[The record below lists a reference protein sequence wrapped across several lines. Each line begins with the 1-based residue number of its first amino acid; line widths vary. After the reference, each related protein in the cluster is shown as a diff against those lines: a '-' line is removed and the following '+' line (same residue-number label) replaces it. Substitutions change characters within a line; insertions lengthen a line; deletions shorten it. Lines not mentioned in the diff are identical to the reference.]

1 MTVDKKRLC
10 VISAVVL
17 FVLTLISVI
26 VPNGGSRIAA
36 VLVLLPASVLM
47 LWLCPKRGI
56 TSYNRRMVLFLMVVI
71 AALFVLLHY
80 LSGISYGFS
89 YAEYPFRIN
98 SLITIIIPISIII
111 VSVEIMRGV
120 VTAGESR
127 LASVLFYLAS
137 VIADVMIFSGIV
149 GILSFNKFMD
159 LVAQTFLP
167 AILANVLYS
176 YISRRYGALPNI
188 VYRLIITL
196 YPYIIPIIPLTP
208 DSFVALIKLVLPIG
222 VYLFIDLLY
231 EKKKKY
237 AKTRGRVL
245 SGVLTAV
252 VVILLVGLI
261 MLVSCQF
268 TFGLIVI
275 GSESMSGEINKGDAV
290 LYERYD
296 GQTIEVGQVIVFD
309 KGKSLIIHRVID
321 IKKIN
326 GEVRYYTQG
335 DANDTPDGGYI
346 TDSDIVGLTNLK
358 IPYVGYPTIWIRNI
372 FKTTGGDSNV

>member
-10 VISAVVL
+10 VISAVLL
-17 FVLTLISVI
+17 FVLSLLSAI

-36 VLVLLPASVLM
+36 ALVLLPASVL
-47 LWLCPKRGI
+47 LFWLCPKRGI
-56 TSYNRRMVLFLMVVI
+56 PSYNRRMVLLLMTVI

-80 LSGISYGFS
+80 LTGISYGFS
-89 YAEYPFRIN
+89 YTEYPFSFKN
-98 SLITIIIPISIII
+98 VITIILPIVLI
-111 VSVEIMRGV
+111 VVTTELMRGV
-120 VTAGESR
+120 VLAGECMP
-127 LASVLFYLAS
+127 ATILFYLAS
-137 VIADVMIFSGIV
+137 VVADVMIFSGIV
-149 GILSFNKFMD
+149 GVLSFNKFMD

-167 AILANVLYS
+167 AILANVMYN
-176 YISRRYGALPNI
+176 YMSRRYGALPNV

-208 DSFVALIKLVLPIG
+208 DSFVALIKLILPIG

-237 AKTRGRVL
+237 ARTRGRVL

-296 GQTIEVGQVIVFD
+296 DQTIEVGQVLVFN
-309 KGKSLIIHRVID
+309 KGKTLVIHRVID

-326 GEVRYYTQG
+326 GEVRYFTKG

-346 TDSDIVGLTNLK
+346 TDKDIVGLTNLK
-358 IPYVGYPTIWIRNI
+358 IPLVGYPTIWIRNI
-372 FKTTGGDSNV
+372 FETTGGDSNV